1 MENQN
6 EMKET
11 LEKLGTVIA
20 MGINLYKKIIMGLMV
35 IIVTLILTVGGVVGG
50 FVYYLSQYNVEVSN
64 VGSMGDGNNV
74 VSGSNQMNADSIT
87 NNNGKVE

>member
-35 IIVTLILTVGGVVGG
+35 IIVTLILTVGGIVGG
-50 FVYYLSQYNVEVSN
+50 FVYYLSQYDVVTTN
-64 VGSMGDGNNV
+64 VGSMGDDNNV
-74 VSGSNQMNADSIT
+74 VRRDQNNMNAETI
-87 NNNGKVE
+87 NNGK

>member
-20 MGINLYKKIIMGLMV
+20 MGINLYKKIITGLMV
-35 IIVTLILTVGGVVGG
+35 IIIALILTVGGVVGG
-50 FVYYLSQYNVEVSN
+50 FVYYLSQYEVVTSA
-64 VGSMGDGNNV
+64 VGTMGDGNNV
-74 VSGSNQMNADSIT
+74 VRGDQMNADTINST
-87 NNNGKVE
+87 KGK

>member
-50 FVYYLSQYNVEVSN
+50 FVYYLSQYEVVTSA
-64 VGSMGDGNNV
+64 VGTMGDGNNV
-74 VSGSNQMNADSIT
+74 VRGDQMNADTINST
-87 NNNGKVE
+87 KGR

>member
-6 EMKET
+6 KMKET

-35 IIVTLILTVGGVVGG
+35 IIITLILTVGGVVGG
-50 FVYYLSQYNVEVSN
+50 FVYYLSQYDVVTKN
-64 VGSMGDGNNV
+64 VGSMGDDNNV
-74 VSGSNQMNADSIT
+74 VRGYQNNMNAETI
-87 NNNGKVE
+87 NNGK

>member
-35 IIVTLILTVGGVVGG
+35 IIITLILTVGGVVGG
-50 FVYYLSQYNVEVSN
+50 FVYYLSQYDVVTSA
-64 VGSMGDGNNV
+64 VGTMGDGNNV
-74 VSGSNQMNADSIT
+74 VRGDQMNADTINST
-87 NNNGKVE
+87 KGQ

>member
-20 MGINLYKKIIMGLMV
+20 MGINLYKKIITGLMV
-35 IIVTLILTVGGVVGG
+35 IIIALILTVGGVVGG
-50 FVYYLSQYNVEVSN
+50 FVYYLSQYEVVTSA
-64 VGSMGDGNNV
+64 VGTMGDGNNV
-74 VSGSNQMNADSIT
+74 VRGDQMNANTINST
-87 NNNGKVE
+87 KGQ

>member
-35 IIVTLILTVGGVVGG
+35 IIVTLILTVGGVVCG
-50 FVYYLSQYNVEVSN
+50 FVYYLSQYDVVTTN
-64 VGSMGDGNNV
+64 VGSMSDDNNV
-74 VSGSNQMNADSIT
+74 VRGDQNNMNAETI
-87 NNNGKVE
+87 NNGK

>member
-6 EMKET
+6 EMKEM

-35 IIVTLILTVGGVVGG
+35 IVVTLILTVGGVVGG
-50 FVYYLSQYNVEVSN
+50 FVYYLSQYDVVTKNVD
-64 VGSMGDGNNV
+64 SMGDDNNV
-74 VSGSNQMNADSIT
+74 VRGDQNNTNAETI
-87 NNNGKVE
+87 NNGK

>member
-50 FVYYLSQYNVEVSN
+50 FVYYLSQYDVVTTN
-64 VGSMGDGNNV
+64 VGVVRGDQNN
-74 VSGSNQMNADSIT
+74 MNAETI
-87 NNNGKVE
+87 NNGK

>member
-35 IIVTLILTVGGVVGG
+35 IIIALILTVGGVVGG
-50 FVYYLSQYNVEVSN
+50 FMYYLSQYDIVTSA
-64 VGSMGDGNNV
+64 VGTMGDGNNV
-74 VSGSNQMNADSIT
+74 VRGDQMNADTINST
-87 NNNGKVE
+87 KGQ

>member
-50 FVYYLSQYNVEVSN
+50 FVYYLSQYDVVTTN
-64 VGSMGDGNNV
+64 VGSMGDDNNV
-74 VSGSNQMNADSIT
+74 VRRDQNNMNAETI
-87 NNNGKVE
+87 NNGK

>member
-20 MGINLYKKIIMGLMV
+20 MGINLYKKIIMGLIV
-35 IIVTLILTVGGVVGG
+35 IIITLILTVGGVVGG
-50 FVYYLSQYNVEVSN
+50 FMYYLSQYDVVTSA
-64 VGSMGDGNNV
+64 VGTMGDGNNV
-74 VSGSNQMNADSIT
+74 VRGDQMNADTINST
-87 NNNGKVE
+87 KGQ

>member
-50 FVYYLSQYNVEVSN
+50 FVYYLSQYDVVTTN
-64 VGSMGDGNNV
+64 VGSMGDDNNV
-74 VSGSNQMNADSIT
+74 DQNNMNAETI
-87 NNNGKVE
+87 NNGK

>member
-35 IIVTLILTVGGVVGG
+35 IIVTLILTIGGVVGG
-50 FVYYLSQYNVEVSN
+50 FVYYLSQYDVVTTN
-64 VGSMGDGNNV
+64 VGSMGDDNNV
-74 VSGSNQMNADSIT
+74 VRGYQNNMNAETI
-87 NNNGKVE
+87 NNGK

>member
-35 IIVTLILTVGGVVGG
+35 IIVTLILTVGG
-50 FVYYLSQYNVEVSN
+50 FVYYLSQYDVVTTN
-64 VGSMGDGNNV
+64 VGSMGDDNNV
-74 VSGSNQMNADSIT
+74 VRGDQNNMNAETI
-87 NNNGKVE
+87 NNGK

>member
-1 MENQN
+1 MENNQN

-50 FVYYLSQYNVEVSN
+50 FVYYLSQYDVVTSA
-64 VGSMGDGNNV
+64 VGTMGDGNNV
-74 VSGSNQMNADSIT
+74 VRGDQMNADTINST
-87 NNNGKVE
+87 KGQ

>member
-35 IIVTLILTVGGVVGG
+35 IIIALILTVGGVVGG

-74 VSGSNQMNADSIT
+74 VSGGNQMNADSIT

>member
-1 MENQN
+1 MENKN

-35 IIVTLILTVGGVVGG
+35 IIITLILTVSGVVGS
-50 FVYYLSQYNVEVSN
+50 FVYYLSQYDVVTTN
-64 VGSMGDGNNV
+64 VGSMGDDNNV
-74 VSGSNQMNADSIT
+74 VR
-87 NNNGKVE
+87 

>member
-35 IIVTLILTVGGVVGG
+35 IIITLILTVGGVVGG
-50 FVYYLSQYNVEVSN
+50 FVYYLSQYEVVTSA
-64 VGSMGDGNNV
+64 VGTMGDGNNV
-74 VSGSNQMNADSIT
+74 VRGDQMNADTINST
-87 NNNGKVE
+87 KGQ

>member
-50 FVYYLSQYNVEVSN
+50 FVYYLSQYNIETSAI
-64 VGSMGDGNNV
+64 GSMGDGNNV
-74 VSGSNQMNADSIT
+74 VSGGNQMNADNIT
-87 NNNGKVE
+87 NNNGKTE

>member
-50 FVYYLSQYNVEVSN
+50 FVYYLSQYDVVTTN
-64 VGSMGDGNNV
+64 VGSMGDDNNV
-74 VSGSNQMNADSIT
+74 VREDQNNMNAETI
-87 NNNGKVE
+87 NNGK

>member
-20 MGINLYKKIIMGLMV
+20 MGINLYKKIIMGLMI
-35 IIVTLILTVGGVVGG
+35 IIVTLVLTIGGVVGG
-50 FVYYLSQYNVEVSN
+50 FMYYLSQYDVVTSA
-64 VGSMGDGNNV
+64 VGTMGDGNNV
-74 VSGSNQMNADSIT
+74 VRGDQMNADTINST
-87 NNNGKVE
+87 KGQ

>member
-74 VSGSNQMNADSIT
+74 VSGGNKMNADSIT